1 MMIDS
6 SSVNASLYAIRTIL
20 LTMCAYEA
28 GMISKEQF
36 REFLGQF
43 ICIDGKI
50 EELKMTNND
59 GVEIVKREID
69 ERLQSEEVD
78 EDA

>member
-6 SSVNASLYAIRTIL
+6 SSVNVSLYAIRKIL

-50 EELKMTNND
+50 EELTK
-59 GVEIVKREID
+59 
-69 ERLQSEEVD
+69 
-78 EDA
+78 EDNHEDHD

>member
-6 SSVNASLYAIRTIL
+6 SSVNVSLYTIRTIL
-20 LTMCAYEA
+20 LTLCAYEA

-43 ICIDGKI
+43 VRIDGKKEGI
-50 EELKMTNND
+50 ND
-59 GVEIVKREID
+59 PQDR
-69 ERLQSEEVD
+69 
-78 EDA
+78 